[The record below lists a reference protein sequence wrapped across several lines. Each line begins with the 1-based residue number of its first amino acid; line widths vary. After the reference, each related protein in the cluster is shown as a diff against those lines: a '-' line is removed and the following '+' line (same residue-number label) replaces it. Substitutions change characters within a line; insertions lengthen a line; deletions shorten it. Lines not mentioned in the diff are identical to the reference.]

1 MISAT
6 APNWQSEISR
16 AGHRGATVI
25 AESIFI
31 SFGLALAGWLDLG
44 FSFTTGS
51 VEWRFPLG
59 FSSIL
64 AILTVVSAQMFPESP
79 RWLLRKGRVAEAKE
93 ILAILDDTDP
103 NSPDVQAAVDMIQ
116 ESISLAGQG
125 SFGSCFKNGEL
136 RLLNRTVLA
145 CAAQMF
151 QQVSGINA
159 LAFYLSTIFE
169 NYLGLS
175 GVQARIVA
183 ASVFTFQTLCAP
195 IGVLTVERLGR
206 RKLMIISAIG
216 MGSCMTIVAGC
227 TSQGNSDKA
236 AEGVAGAMIF
246 LFSFFF
252 PIGFLGMTFLY
263 ASEIAPL
270 SVRVQITSLSTASA
284 WIFNFLVAEVTPVGF
299 ANIDWRYFIVY
310 ACTNFFL
317 ILPCKSCILHHP
329 YLRMSSVTDTFL
341 FSCLLFLPGDQRS
354 KSGRSRPDLPR
365 QQ

>member
-1 MISAT
+1 M
-6 APNWQSEISR
+6 
-16 AGHRGATVI
+16 I

-51 VEWRFPLG
+51 VQWRFPLG

-64 AILTVVSAQMFPESP
+64 AILTVISAQMFPESP
-79 RWLLRKGRVAEAKE
+79 RWLLRKGRVEEARD
-93 ILAILDDTDP
+93 ILAVLEDTDP
-103 NSPDVQAAVDMIQ
+103 NSPRVQASVDAIQ
-116 ESISLAGQG
+116 TSIALSGQG
-125 SFGSCFKNGEL
+125 SFAACFKNGEL

-151 QQVSGINA
+151 QQLSGINA

-175 GVQARIVA
+175 GVQSRIVA
-183 ASVFTFQTLCAP
+183 ASVFTFQTLSAP
-195 IGVLTVERLGR
+195 IGVLTVEKFGR
-206 RKLMIISAIG
+206 RKLMMISCIG
-216 MGSCMTIVAGC
+216 MGSCMTIVTGC
-227 TSQGNSDKA
+227 TSRGNSDKA

-310 ACTNFFL
+310 ACTNFL
-317 ILPCKSCILHHP
+317 MVLPCE
-329 YLRMSSVTDTFL
+329 SSFPHL
-341 FSCLLFLPGDQRS
+341 FHAA
-354 KSGRSRPDLPR
+354 
-365 QQ
+365 

>member
-6 APNWQSEISR
+6 APNWQSEISQ

-51 VEWRFPLG
+51 VQWRFPLG

-79 RWLLRKGRVAEAKE
+79 RWLLTKGRVEEAKD
-93 ILAILDDTDP
+93 ILAIFGSTT
-103 NSPDVQAAVDMIQ
+103 PDSAEIHAQVDAIQ
-116 ESISLAGQG
+116 TSIAISGRG
-125 SFGSCFKNGEL
+125 SFGACFKNGEL
-136 RLLNRTVLA
+136 RLANRTALA

-151 QQVSGINA
+151 QQLTGINA
-159 LAFYLSTIFE
+159 LAFYLSTIFQ

-175 GVQARIVA
+175 GVQSRIVA
-183 ASVFTFQTLCAP
+183 ASVFTFQTLSAP
-195 IGVLTVERLGR
+195 IGVLTVERFGR
-206 RKLMIISAIG
+206 RKLMIVSAIG
-216 MGSCMTIVAGC
+216 MGSCMAIVTGC
-227 TSQGNSDKA
+227 TSRGNSDKA

-263 ASEIAPL
+263 ASEIAPT

-299 ANIDWRYFIVY
+299 TNIDWRYFIVY
-310 ACTNFFL
+310 TCTNFLL
-317 ILPCKSCILHHP
+317 ILPCKLHHI
-329 YLRMSSVTDTFL
+329 
-341 FSCLLFLPGDQRS
+341 
-354 KSGRSRPDLPR
+354 SRPFPCA
-365 QQ
+365 